1 MKNKILSI
9 LVVLFVL
16 STCVFT
22 LTACENKDKCVN
34 KNGHAYGQWVSNG
47 DGTHTRVCAYDMS
60 HQETLNCGGGTATC
74 TQKAVCAI
82 CLQLYGE
89 PKGHSI
95 VIDQGVASTCTETG
109 LTEGSHC
116 KTCGEVLVE
125 QNNVDI
131 VPHNYNKSI
140 CSYCG
145 ISNLAFELNA
155 SGTAYT
161 VEGVGS
167 CNETEIIIPATFSGK
182 PVTSINSFA
191 FDNCDSLT
199 SVVIPNG
206 VTSIGSSAFHDC
218 SSLTSVVI
226 PDSVT
231 TIGDD
236 AFYYCR
242 SLTSVVIPDGVTSI
256 GSYAFSGCSSL
267 TSVNYTGTI
276 DKWAEILFG
285 NAYAN
290 PLYYANQLKIN
301 GEVVT
306 EVNLT
311 SATKVSSAAFSN
323 CSSLTSVVIPDSVT
337 SIGDSAFR
345 GCSSLTSVVIPD
357 SVTSIGSAAFYNCS
371 SLTSVVIGDSVTTIG
386 NYAFYNCDSL
396 TSIIIP
402 DSVTSIGSYAFYFC
416 ENLTSVVIPDSV
428 TTIGDSA
435 FRFCSS
441 LKSIV
446 IPGSVTSIGYEAFY
460 FCENLTSVVI
470 PDSVTSIGSY
480 AFAFCSSL
488 TSVVIGDS
496 VTSIGSY
503 AFYGCSGLTS
513 VVIPDS
519 VTSINY
525 CAFYGCSGLTSI
537 KYRGTQAQWNKITK
551 GSHWNSSTGN
561 YTITYNYTG
570 K

>member
-22 LTACENKDKCVN
+22 LTACEDKDKCVN

-167 CNETEIIIPATFSGK
+167 CDETEIIIPATFSGK

-191 FDNCDSLT
+191 FENCDSLT

-206 VTSIGSSAFHDC
+206 VTSIGDK
-218 SSLTSVVI
+218 
-226 PDSVT
+226 
-231 TIGDD
+231 
-236 AFYYCR
+236 AFY
-242 SLTSVVIPDGVTSI
+242 
-256 GSYAFSGCSSL
+256 GCSSL
-267 TSVNYTGTI
+267 TEIVIPNSVT
-276 DKWAEILFG
+276 
-285 NAYAN
+285 
-290 PLYYANQLKIN
+290 KI
-301 GEVVT
+301 GYSVFE
-306 EVNLT
+306 
-311 SATKVSSAAFSN
+311 N
-323 CSSLTSVVIPDSVT
+323 CSSLTSVEIPNGVI
-337 SIGDSAFR
+337 SIGDNAFEN
-345 GCSSLTSVVIPD
+345 CSSLINVEIPNKVTDIASYAFAGCGALTSVVIPNG
-357 SVTSIGSAAFYNCS
+357 VTSIGYGAFVDCD
-371 SLTSVVIGDSVTTIG
+371 SLTSVVIGDSVNFIG
-386 NYAFYNCDSL
+386 A
-396 TSIIIP
+396 
-402 DSVTSIGSYAFYFC
+402 
-416 ENLTSVVIPDSV
+416 
-428 TTIGDSA
+428 SA
-435 FRFCSS
+435 FFNCSS
-441 LKSIV
+441 LI
-446 IPGSVTSIGYEAFY
+446 SV
-460 FCENLTSVVI
+460 
-470 PDSVTSIGSY
+470 
-480 AFAFCSSL
+480 
-488 TSVVIGDS
+488 
-496 VTSIGSY
+496 
-503 AFYGCSGLTS
+503 
-513 VVIPDS
+513 
-519 VTSINY
+519 
-525 CAFYGCSGLTSI
+525 
-537 KYRGTQAQWNKITK
+537 
-551 GSHWNSSTGN
+551 
-561 YTITYNYTG
+561 NYTG
-570 K
+570 TIDQWVQIEFKSSTSNPLYYANELKINNVIRYFCSRC

>member
-22 LTACENKDKCVN
+22 LTACEDKDKCIN

-167 CNETEIIIPATFSGK
+167 CDETEINIPATFSGK
-182 PVTSINSFA
+182 PVTSIGSYA
-191 FDNCDSLT
+191 FYYCSSLT

-206 VTSIGSSAFHDC
+206 VTSIGDMAFYGC
-218 SSLTSVVI
+218 SSLTEIVI
-226 PDSVT
+226 PDS
-231 TIGDD
+231 
-236 AFYYCR
+236 
-242 SLTSVVIPDGVTSI
+242 VTSI

-301 GEVVT
+301 GEVVN

-311 SATKVSSAAFSN
+311 SATKVSSYAFYK
-323 CSSLTSVVIPDSVT
+323 CSSLTSVVIPDSVTSIGNYVFAYCESLTSVVIPDSVT
-337 SIGDSAFR
+337 SIGDSAF
-345 GCSSLTSVVIPD
+345 
-357 SVTSIGSAAFYNCS
+357 YN
-371 SLTSVVIGDSVTTIG
+371 
-386 NYAFYNCDSL
+386 
-396 TSIIIP
+396 
-402 DSVTSIGSYAFYFC
+402 
-416 ENLTSVVIPDSV
+416 
-428 TTIGDSA
+428 
-435 FRFCSS
+435 CSS

-446 IPGSVTSIGYEAFY
+446 IPGSVTSIGSSAFDGCSSLTSVVIPDSVTSLGRWAFDGCSNLTSVVIGDSVTTIGFGAFRGCY
-460 FCENLTSVVI
+460 NLTSVVI
-470 PDSVTSIGSY
+470 PDSVTSLDVDAFYGCSNLISVVIGDSVIFIGDY
-480 AFAFCSSL
+480 AFSGCSSL

-503 AFYGCSGLTS
+503 AFYGCSSLTS
-513 VVIPDS
+513 VVIPGS

-525 CAFYGCSGLTSI
+525 CAFYGCSNLTSI
-537 KYRGTQAQWNKITK
+537 KYRGTQTQWDKITK
-551 GSHWNSSTGN
+551 GNNWNSNTGN

>member
-22 LTACENKDKCVN
+22 LTACEDKDKCVN

-167 CNETEIIIPATFSGK
+167 CDETEIIIPATFSGK

-191 FDNCDSLT
+191 FENCDSLT

-206 VTSIGSSAFHDC
+206 VTSIGDKAFYGC
-218 SSLTSVVI
+218 SSLTEIVIPNSVTKIGYSVFENCSSLINVEIPNKVTDIASYAFAGCGALTSVVI
-226 PDSVT
+226 PN
-231 TIGDD
+231 
-236 AFYYCR
+236 
-242 SLTSVVIPDGVTSI
+242 GVTSI
-256 GSYAFSGCSSL
+256 GYGAFVDC
-267 TSVNYTGTI
+267 
-276 DKWAEILFG
+276 D
-285 NAYAN
+285 
-290 PLYYANQLKIN
+290 
-301 GEVVT
+301 
-306 EVNLT
+306 
-311 SATKVSSAAFSN
+311 
-323 CSSLTSVVIPDSVT
+323 
-337 SIGDSAFR
+337 
-345 GCSSLTSVVIPD
+345 
-357 SVTSIGSAAFYNCS
+357 
-371 SLTSVVIGDSVTTIG
+371 SLTSVVIGDSVNFIGASAFFNCSSLISVNYTGTIDQWVQIEFKSSTSNPLYYANELKINNVIVKDVVLATTTKISDYAFYGCNSIKSVVIG
-386 NYAFYNCDSL
+386 DSVRYMGVFAFYNCFSL
-396 TSIIIP
+396 TSVKMGSGLTSISDSVFGNCSKLISIEIGDSVTYIDWYAFYGCSSLTSVCIP
-402 DSVTSIGSYAFYFC
+402 NSVTSIGF
-416 ENLTSVVIPDSV
+416 L
-428 TTIGDSA
+428 
-435 FRFCSS
+435 
-441 LKSIV
+441 
-446 IPGSVTSIGYEAFY
+446 
-460 FCENLTSVVI
+460 
-470 PDSVTSIGSY
+470 
-480 AFAFCSSL
+480 AFANCISL
-488 TSVVIGDS
+488 TSVVIGNGVTYIDNGAFALCERLTSIVIPNS
-496 VTSIGSY
+496 VTYIGN
-503 AFYGCSGLTS
+503 
-513 VVIPDS
+513 VIFPES
-519 VTSINY
+519 
-525 CAFYGCSGLTSI
+525 LTSI
-537 KYRGTQAQWNKITK
+537 KYRGTKVQWGKISK
-551 GSHWNSSTGN
+551 GDQWDYYLDRYSDVAYKLN

-570 K
+570 E